1 MKQVQQDPNKKSI
14 KKSVTFLPH
23 IEVCEYCSMESQSS
37 SELRALWKW
46 PDENDPEEDTEDV
59 LHELGVGPGAGANQA
74 AWLQCLSR
82 FVTPPMS
89 RRRMVWDTLALI
101 ILAVEVIS
109 FPLSAFEAIEVMMT
123 SEPTFIVMDWIS
135 ACFWLSDMPL
145 QFFAG
150 YNTIEGK
157 IEKRFSCTALRY
169 LKSWFCLDLLIVSL
183 DWASLVGHYDAEFL
197 EALRLGKT
205 VRGIRIVRGVRILR
219 LAKVAPMLRNVADSL
234 YGDLNV
240 LIFKISS
247 IVLSV
252 VCVNHFIA
260 CFWYWLG
267 SFTGAGGQPSWTT
280 DIQAGAESAGFQY
293 VAAFHWSL
301 SNFATATTRI
311 NAINTWEH
319 IYAVF
324 VLFAGLVSF
333 ASSLS
338 AITSAVT
345 DYRSVEVDT
354 LQNEK
359 KLRSFFGDRAISP
372 AMSSRIWDFVRSR
385 RRTRPKLTENNV
397 ILLNGLPKILRIE
410 LRKDMF
416 IPHLQAHPLF
426 QGLELADP
434 HVISRLCDRG
444 LEFRGVPPMEDVFNR
459 AEKAAHAYY
468 CISGQL
474 QYYFQRPQARRS
486 VSGAIDVHAGEWIA
500 EGALWFDNWV
510 HFGWL
515 RAKTP
520 SEFLIL
526 NVEVFQMVALKSPS
540 PYLGSTIYKQ
550 AWVKQLKDDVRSQE
564 EGVTRL
570 FKGRPTDLAGDKQ
583 LLEHIAYDAFPD
595 LARRYEM
602 RFNPEILKLGRSE
615 RPDAALAFRTEAL
628 IRTLTQY
635 RERIHRAL
643 RAFAEG
649 ATPDIV
655 AFATAIAACASGSR
669 WELVLVLLREMSSEQ
684 LEPPVVAYNAAMT
697 ACTSAVSWDG
707 APAAALALYSF
718 MQGFHMAPEAAGDAC
733 GLREIFSDTLI
744 GAGTFLDS
752 IPGSRSRL

>member
-1 MKQVQQDPNKKSI
+1 MQQDPNKKSV

-23 IEVCEYCSMESQSS
+23 IEVCEYSSMESQSS

-46 PDENDPEEDTEDV
+46 PDENDPEEDTEDIF
-59 LHELGVGPGAGANQA
+59 HELGVGPGAGANQA

-101 ILAVEVIS
+101 ILAIEVIA
-109 FPLSAFEAIEVMMT
+109 FPLSAFEAIEVLMT

-135 ACFWLSDMPL
+135 ACFWLTDMPL
-145 QFFAG
+145 QLFAG

-157 IEKRFSCTALRY
+157 IEKRFSYTALRY

-197 EALRLGKT
+197 EALRVGKT

-219 LAKVAPMLRNVADSL
+219 LAKVAPMLQNVADSL

-240 LIFKISS
+240 LIFKISN

-267 SFTGAGGQPSWTT
+267 SFTGEGGQPSWTT
-280 DIQAGAESAGFQY
+280 DVQAGAESAGFQY

-311 NAINTWEH
+311 NAINMWEH
-319 IYAVF
+319 IYAIF

-333 ASSLS
+333 ASSVS

-372 AMSSRIWDFVRSR
+372 AMSSRIWEFVRSR
-385 RRTRPKLTENNV
+385 RRTRPKLTESNV
-397 ILLNGLPKILRIE
+397 ILLTGLPKILRIE

-459 AEKAAHAYY
+459 AEKAAHVYY

-500 EGALWFDNWV
+500 EGALWFEPRM
-510 HFGWL
+510 HFFILHLQGMSDSNILVTSRDQDKGGAHVYCVNTDELMNLDL
-515 RAKTP
+515 RK
-520 SEFLIL
+520 
-526 NVEVFQMVALKSPS
+526 
-540 PYLGSTIYKQ
+540 
-550 AWVKQLKDDVRSQE
+550 
-564 EGVTRL
+564 
-570 FKGRPTDLAGDKQ
+570 
-583 LLEHIAYDAFPD
+583 
-595 LARRYEM
+595 RRE
-602 RFNPEILKLGRSE
+602 
-615 RPDAALAFRTEAL
+615 
-628 IRTLTQY
+628 
-635 RERIHRAL
+635 
-643 RAFAEG
+643 
-649 ATPDIV
+649 
-655 AFATAIAACASGSR
+655 C
-669 WELVLVLLREMSSEQ
+669 
-684 LEPPVVAYNAAMT
+684 
-697 ACTSAVSWDG
+697 
-707 APAAALALYSF
+707 
-718 MQGFHMAPEAAGDAC
+718 
-733 GLREIFSDTLI
+733 
-744 GAGTFLDS
+744 
-752 IPGSRSRL
+752 

>member
-1 MKQVQQDPNKKSI
+1 MESSREEAPPLALLESSQLETFPRASSQLETFPRAPPSLNDWFEDEPEEPPADIPEHDSNRTGTNLSSSASSLSTSNMKDPNKKSV

-23 IEVCEYCSMESQSS
+23 IEVCEYSSMESQDS

-46 PDENDPEEDTEDV
+46 PDENDPEEDTEDIF
-59 LHELGVGPGAGANQA
+59 HELGVGPGAGANQA

-101 ILAVEVIS
+101 ILAIEVIA
-109 FPLSAFEAIEVMMT
+109 FPLSAFEAIEVLMT

-135 ACFWLSDMPL
+135 ACFWLTDMPL
-145 QFFAG
+145 QLFAG

-157 IEKRFSCTALRY
+157 IEKRFSYTALRY

-197 EALRLGKT
+197 EALRVGKT

-219 LAKVAPMLRNVADSL
+219 LAKVAPMLQNVADSL

-240 LIFKISS
+240 LIFKISN

-267 SFTGAGGQPSWTT
+267 SFTGEGGQPSWTT
-280 DIQAGAESAGFQY
+280 DVQAGAESAGFQY

-311 NAINTWEH
+311 NAINMWEH
-319 IYAVF
+319 IYAIF

-333 ASSLS
+333 ASSVS

-372 AMSSRIWDFVRSR
+372 AMSSRIWEFVRSR
-385 RRTRPKLTENNV
+385 RRTRPKLTESNV
-397 ILLNGLPKILRIE
+397 ILLTGLPKILRIE

-459 AEKAAHAYY
+459 AEKAAHVYY

-520 SEFLIL
+520 SEFVLL

-550 AWVKQLKDDVRSQE
+550 AWVKQLKDDVRAQE

-602 RFNPEILKLGRSE
+602 RFNPEILKLGS
-615 RPDAALAFRTEAL
+615 FSS
-628 IRTLTQY
+628 
-635 RERIHRAL
+635 RI
-643 RAFAEG
+643 FQ
-649 ATPDIV
+649 P
-655 AFATAIAACASGSR
+655 
-669 WELVLVLLREMSSEQ
+669 SS
-684 LEPPVVAYNAAMT
+684 
-697 ACTSAVSWDG
+697 SS
-707 APAAALALYSF
+707 S
-718 MQGFHMAPEAAGDAC
+718 
-733 GLREIFSDTLI
+733 
-744 GAGTFLDS
+744 
-752 IPGSRSRL
+752 